1 MLQMSTGLLLSGG
14 MDSVALA
21 YWKRPAFAYTINYGQ
36 SAFEGELRA
45 AQAVSAALSLTHHV
59 VIADCSALGSGDMAG
74 KAKSTHAP
82 VPEWWP
88 YRNQLIVTLAAM
100 RAIEDGVKELLVGT
114 VRSDGVH
121 ADGKLDFYEKLD
133 ALVSM
138 QEGNV
143 RIHVPAISMS
153 TVELVRTSGIPF
165 EMLTWA
171 HSCHVAQFAC
181 GQCRGCVKHAES
193 MKALGYGDY

>member
-1 MLQMSTGLLLSGG
+1 LQMSAGLLLSGG

-21 YWKRPAFAYTINYGQ
+21 YWKRPAFAYTVNYGQ
-36 SAFEGELRA
+36 ASFEGELRA
-45 AQAVSAALSLTHHV
+45 SLAVSASLGITHHV
-59 VIADCSALGSGDMAG
+59 VVADCSAIGSGDMAG
-74 KAKSTHAP
+74 KAKSAHAP

-88 YRNQLIVTLAAM
+88 YRNQLIVTLSAM
-100 RAIEDGVKELLVGT
+100 RGIEDGVRELLVGS
-114 VRSDGVH
+114 VKSDAVH
-121 ADGKLDFYEKLD
+121 ADGKLDFYKKLD

-143 RIHVPAISMS
+143 RIRVPAISMT
-153 TVELVRTSGIPF
+153 TVELVRMSRIPF
-165 EMLTWA
+165 ETLAWA